1 MERQESSPLRLLA
14 KTYANDLISREQYI
28 EIRAQLLKRL
38 QSKGI
43 IDESDLNNFTA
54 IAQGSEIPETRKSY
68 TSSDW
73 IIIGLGL
80 AASAVLAWV
89 LYG

>member
-1 MERQESSPLRLLA
+1 MIRPNSPLRMLA
-14 KTYANDLISREQYI
+14 KIYANDLITREQYV

-38 QSKGI
+38 ESKGKI
-43 IDESDLNNFTA
+43 SENDLRNFTA
-54 IAQGSEIPETRKSY
+54 LTGGGDETSSVRRSY

-73 IIIGLGL
+73 LIIALGL
-80 AASAVLAWV
+80 AASAVLAFV

>member
-1 MERQESSPLRLLA
+1 MNQRGSPLRLLA

-38 QSKGI
+38 
-43 IDESDLNNFTA
+43 ESSGKITDADLKNFTA
-54 IAQGSEIPETRKSY
+54 LTQGPEPASTQRSY

-73 IIIGLGL
+73 IIIALGL
-80 AASAVLAWV
+80 AASAVLAFV

>member
-1 MERQESSPLRLLA
+1 MSHTATPLRLLA
-14 KTYANDLISREQYI
+14 KTYANDLITREQYI

-38 QSKGI
+38 ESSGEI
-43 IDESDLNNFTA
+43 TESDLRNFTA
-54 IAQGSEIPETRKSY
+54 LTQDPDTPSSHHRY

-73 IIIGLGL
+73 VIIGLGL
-80 AASAVLAWV
+80 LASAVLAYV

>member
-1 MERQESSPLRLLA
+1 MNHPGSPLRLLA
-14 KTYANDLISREQYI
+14 KTYASDLITREQYI

-38 QSKGI
+38 ESSGKI
-43 IDESDLNNFTA
+43 SESDMKNFMALVQT
-54 IAQGSEIPETRKSY
+54 PESVSVHRTY

-73 IIIGLGL
+73 VIIALGL
-80 AASAVLAWV
+80 AASAVLAYV

>member
-1 MERQESSPLRLLA
+1 MSGTPLRLLA
-14 KTYANDLISREQYI
+14 KTYANDLITREQYI

-38 QSKGI
+38 
-43 IDESDLNNFTA
+43 ESNGEISEADLKNFTA
-54 IAQGSEIPETRKSY
+54 LTQGPQVNSTQRSY

-80 AASAVLAWV
+80 AASAVLAYV
-89 LYG
+89 LYS